1 MSEAS
6 ASLCPTCG
14 TRFTPGASRCVVC
27 GTELGAAVQGAAA
40 APRRQVSLDL
50 RLALILVGVLA
61 LVSAGLTFAASRTIF
76 PAGPVETPT
85 GSPSPTA
92 TPSLTPS
99 ASATSSPVPTVTP
112 RPPIRY
118 TVVEG
123 DTCGGIAFFFDVTV
137 RSIIEINN
145 LGTECLLSV
154 GTEVLVPHPTPT
166 VTPEPTNTLAPAEA
180 TEAACP
186 KDNYTVVANDSLFAI
201 AQNYNV
207 SLQSIKDYNGL
218 VSDTVFEGQRLVIP
232 LCERLTVGGATPT
245 PTLPPPY
252 PAPNLLLPRDGEPYT
267 LEHDIVTLQWAGV
280 SALREGEFYRV
291 NVVDVTEQMIGSGSK
306 TIVDYVTDTK
316 YIIPS
321 EFRPSG
327 TIPHVMR
334 WWIEPVRL
342 SGTSPSGDPRYEA
355 AGAGSVR
362 RVFTWSG
369 SAEGPTPTP

>member
-14 TRFTPGASRCVVC
+14 TRYTPGASRCVVC
-27 GTELGAAVQGAAA
+27 GTELGGSAIGAAE
-40 APRRQVSLDL
+40 PTKRQVSLDM
-50 RLALILVGVLA
+50 RLALLLVGVLA
-61 LVSAGLTFAASRTIF
+61 LVTAGLTFGASRTFF
-76 PAGPVETPT
+76 PAAAAETPT
-85 GSPSPTA
+85 GTPTPTA
-92 TPSLTPS
+92 TQSLTPS
-99 ASATSSPVPTVTP
+99 ATPTTSPVPTVTP

-123 DTCGGIAFFFDVTV
+123 DTCGGIAFFFDITV
-137 RSIIEINN
+137 RSMIEINN

-154 GTEVLVPHPTPT
+154 GTEILVPHPTAT

-201 AQNYNV
+201 AQNYDV
-207 SLQSIKDYNGL
+207 SMQSIKDYNGL
-218 VSDTVFEGQRLVIP
+218 VSDTVFEGQRMVIP

-252 PAPNLLLPRDGEPYT
+252 PAPNLLLPRDGEPLT
-267 LEHDIVTLQWAGV
+267 LANETVSLQWAAVG
-280 SALREGEFYRV
+280 ALREGEFYRI

-306 TIVDYVTDTK
+306 MIIDYVTDTK
-316 YIIPS
+316 YIIPT

-327 TIPHVMR
+327 IVPHVLR

-342 SGTSPSGDPRYEA
+342 TGTSATGDPRYA
-355 AGAGSVR
+355 PTGAGSVR

-369 SAEGPTPTP
+369 SADAPTPSP

>member
-14 TRFTPGASRCVVC
+14 TRYSPGAARCVVC
-27 GTELGAAVQGAAA
+27 GTELSGAAA
-40 APRRQVSLDL
+40 GSAPPPKRQISLDL
-50 RLALILVGVLA
+50 RLALLLVGVLA

-76 PAGPVETPT
+76 PAAAAETPT
-85 GSPSPTA
+85 GSPTPTA
-92 TPSLTPS
+92 TQSLTPS
-99 ASATSSPVPTVTP
+99 ATATTSPVPTVTP

-137 RSIIEINN
+137 RSMIEINN

-154 GTEVLVPHPTPT
+154 GTEILVPHPTPT
-166 VTPEPTNTLAPAEA
+166 VTPEPTRTLAPAEA

-186 KDNYTVVANDSLFAI
+186 KDNYTVVANDSLFVI

-207 SLQSIKDYNGL
+207 SMQSIKEYNGL
-218 VSDTVFEGQRLVIP
+218 ISDTVFEGQRLVIP

-245 PTLPPPY
+245 PTLPAPY
-252 PAPNLLLPRDGEPYT
+252 PAPNLLLPRDGEPFT
-267 LEHDIVTLQWAGV
+267 LANDTVSLQWASVG
-280 SALREGEFYRV
+280 ALREGEFYRI
-291 NVVDVTEQMIGSGSK
+291 NVADVTEQMIGSGSK
-306 TIVDYVTDTK
+306 ILVAYVTDTK
-316 YIIPS
+316 YIIPT
-321 EFRPSG
+321 EFRPAG
-327 TIPHVMR
+327 TVPHVMR

-342 SGTSPSGDPRYEA
+342 AGTSAAGEPRYSPT
-355 AGAGSVR
+355 GAGSIR

-369 SAEGPTPTP
+369 SADAPTPSP

>member
-1 MSEAS
+1 MTEAS

-14 TRFTPGASRCVVC
+14 TRFSPGTSRCVVC
-27 GTELGAAVQGAAA
+27 GTELSGAAQSTATP
-40 APRRQVSLDL
+40 PRRQVSLDL
-50 RLALILVGVLA
+50 RLALLLIGVLA

-76 PAGPVETPT
+76 PAAADETPT
-85 GSPSPTA
+85 GSPTPTA
-92 TPSLTPS
+92 SQSLTPS
-99 ASATSSPVPTVTP
+99 ATPTSSPVPTATP

-137 RSIIEINN
+137 RSMIEINN

-154 GTEVLVPHPTPT
+154 GTEILVPQPTST
-166 VTPEPTNTLAPAEA
+166 VTPEPTSTLAPAEA

-207 SLQSIKDYNGL
+207 SMQSIKDFNGL
-218 VSDTVFEGQRLVIP
+218 ITDTVFEGQRLIIP

-245 PTLPPPY
+245 PTQPAPY
-252 PAPNLLLPRDGEPYT
+252 PAPNLLLPRDGEPFT
-267 LEHDIVTLQWAGV
+267 LANDSVSLQWAAVG
-280 SALREGEFYRV
+280 ALREGEFYRV
-291 NVVDVTEQMIGSGSK
+291 SVVDVTEQMIGSGSK
-306 TIVDYVTDTK
+306 MLVDYVSDTK
-316 YIIPS
+316 FIIPT
-321 EFRPSG
+321 EFRPPGSV
-327 TIPHVMR
+327 PHVMR

-342 SGTSPSGDPRYEA
+342 SGTSATGEPRYSP
-355 AGAGSVR
+355 AGAGSIR

-369 SAEGPTPTP
+369 SAEASTPSP

>member
-6 ASLCPTCG
+6 AFLCPTCS
-14 TRFTPGASRCVVC
+14 TRYSPGASRCVVC
-27 GTELGAAVQGAAA
+27 GTDLSGGTQGSAA
-40 APRRQVSLDL
+40 APKRQVSLDL
-50 RLALILVGVLA
+50 RLALILVAVLA

-76 PAGPVETPT
+76 PAAAAETPT
-85 GSPSPTA
+85 GSPTPT
-92 TPSLTPS
+92 TTQSLTPS
-99 ASATSSPVPTVTP
+99 ATPTNSPVPTVTP
-112 RPPIRY
+112 RPPVRY

-154 GTEVLVPHPTPT
+154 GTEILVPQPTPT

-207 SLQSIKDYNGL
+207 SMQSIKDYNGL

-245 PTLPPPY
+245 ATLPPPY
-252 PAPNLLLPRDGEPYT
+252 PAPNLLLPRDGEPFT
-267 LEHDIVTLQWAGV
+267 LANDTVSLQWASVG
-280 SALREGEFYRV
+280 ALREGEFYRI

-306 TIVDYVTDTK
+306 MLIDFVTDTK
-316 YIIPS
+316 YILPT

-327 TIPHVMR
+327 TVPHVMR

-342 SGTSPSGDPRYEA
+342 SGTSATGEPRYSPT
-355 AGAGSVR
+355 GDGSVR

-369 SAEGPTPTP
+369 SADAPTPSP

>member
-14 TRFTPGASRCVVC
+14 TRFSPGAERCVVC
-27 GTELGAAVQGAAA
+27 GTELSGVTPGSAA
-40 APRRQVSLDL
+40 APRRRVSLDL
-50 RLALILVGVLA
+50 RVALLLISILALI
-61 LVSAGLTFAASRTIF
+61 SAGLTFAASRTIF
-76 PAGPVETPT
+76 PAAADETPT
-85 GSPSPTA
+85 ESPTPTA
-92 TPSLTPS
+92 TQSLTPS
-99 ASATSSPVPTVTP
+99 ATPTSSPVPTITP

-123 DTCGGIAFFFDVTV
+123 DTCGGIAFFFEVTV
-137 RSIIEINN
+137 RSIIAINN

-154 GTEVLVPHPTPT
+154 GNEILVPHPTPT

-207 SLQSIKDYNGL
+207 SMQSIKDYNGL

-245 PTLPPPY
+245 PTQPPPY
-252 PAPNLLLPRDGEPYT
+252 PAPNLLLPRDGEPFT
-267 LEHDIVTLQWAGV
+267 LANDTVSLQWAAVG
-280 SALREGEFYRV
+280 ALRNGEFYQI

-306 TIVDYVTDTK
+306 MLVDYVTDTK
-316 YIIPS
+316 YIIPTD
-321 EFRPSG
+321 FRPSG
-327 TIPHVMR
+327 SLPHVIR

-342 SGTSPSGDPRYEA
+342 SGTSATGEPRYSP

-369 SAEGPTPTP
+369 SADAPTPSP

>member
-6 ASLCPTCG
+6 ASLCPNCG

-27 GTELGAAVQGAAA
+27 GTELSGAAIGAAE
-40 APRRQVSLDL
+40 PPKRQVSLDL
-50 RLALILVGVLA
+50 RLALLLVGVLA
-61 LVSAGLTFAASRTIF
+61 LVTAGLTFGASRTFF
-76 PAGPVETPT
+76 PAAAAETSTGTPT
-85 GSPSPTA
+85 PT
-92 TPSLTPS
+92 TTQSLTPS
-99 ASATSSPVPTVTP
+99 ATPTTSPVPTVTP
-112 RPPIRY
+112 RPAIRY

-123 DTCGGIAFFFDVTV
+123 DTCGEIAFFFDITV
-137 RSIIEINN
+137 RSMIEINN

-154 GTEVLVPHPTPT
+154 GTEILVPHPTAT

-186 KDNYTVVANDSLFAI
+186 KDDYTVVANDSLFAI

-207 SLQSIKDYNGL
+207 SMQSIKDYNGL

-252 PAPNLLLPRDGEPYT
+252 PAPNLLLPRDGEPFT
-267 LEHDIVTLQWAGV
+267 LANDTVSLQWAAVG
-280 SALREGEFYRV
+280 ALRDGEFYRI

-306 TIVDYVTDTK
+306 MIIDYVTDTK
-316 YIIPS
+316 YIIPT

-327 TIPHVMR
+327 IVPHVLR

-342 SGTSPSGDPRYEA
+342 TGTSATGDPRYA
-355 AGAGSVR
+355 PTGAGSVR

-369 SAEGPTPTP
+369 SADMPTPSP

>member
-14 TRFTPGASRCVVC
+14 TRFTRGASRCVVC
-27 GTELGAAVQGAAA
+27 GTELSGAAIGAAE
-40 APRRQVSLDL
+40 PPKRQVSLDL
-50 RLALILVGVLA
+50 RLTLLLVGVLA
-61 LVSAGLTFAASRTIF
+61 LLTAGLTFGASRIFF
-76 PAGPVETPT
+76 PAAAAETPT
-85 GSPSPTA
+85 GTPTPTA
-92 TPSLTPS
+92 TQSLTPS
-99 ASATSSPVPTVTP
+99 ATPTTSPVPTVTP
-112 RPPIRY
+112 RLPIRY

-123 DTCGGIAFFFDVTV
+123 DTCGGIAFFFDITV
-137 RSIIEINN
+137 RSMIEINN

-154 GTEVLVPHPTPT
+154 GTEILVPHPTAT

-207 SLQSIKDYNGL
+207 SMQSIKEYNGL

-232 LCERLTVGGATPT
+232 LCERLTIGGATPT

-252 PAPNLLLPRDGEPYT
+252 PAPNLLLPRDGEPFT
-267 LEHDIVTLQWAGV
+267 LANDTVSLQWAAVG
-280 SALREGEFYRV
+280 ALRDGEFYRI

-306 TIVDYVTDTK
+306 MIVDYVTDTK
-316 YIIPS
+316 YIIPT

-327 TIPHVMR
+327 IVPHVLR

-342 SGTSPSGDPRYEA
+342 TDTSATGDPRYA
-355 AGAGSVR
+355 PTGAGSIR

-369 SAEGPTPTP
+369 SADVPTPSP

>member
-14 TRFTPGASRCVVC
+14 TRFSPGASRCVVC
-27 GTELGAAVQGAAA
+27 GTELSGAAIGAAE
-40 APRRQVSLDL
+40 PPKRQVSLDL
-50 RLALILVGVLA
+50 RLALLLVGVLA
-61 LVSAGLTFAASRTIF
+61 LVTAGLTFGASRTFF
-76 PAGPVETPT
+76 PAAAAETPT
-85 GSPSPTA
+85 GTPTPTA
-92 TPSLTPS
+92 TQSLTPS
-99 ASATSSPVPTVTP
+99 ATPTASPVPTATP

-123 DTCGGIAFFFDVTV
+123 DTCGGIAFFFDITV
-137 RSIIEINN
+137 RSMIEINN

-154 GTEVLVPHPTPT
+154 GTEILVPHPTAT

-207 SLQSIKDYNGL
+207 SMQSIKDYNGL

-252 PAPNLLLPRDGEPYT
+252 PAPNLLLPRDGEPFT
-267 LEHDIVTLQWAGV
+267 LANDTVSLQWAAVG
-280 SALREGEFYRV
+280 ALREGEFYRI

-306 TIVDYVTDTK
+306 MIIDYVTDTK
-316 YIIPS
+316 YIIPT

-327 TIPHVMR
+327 IVPHVLR

-342 SGTSPSGDPRYEA
+342 AGTSATGDPRYTST
-355 AGAGSVR
+355 GAGSVR

-369 SAEGPTPTP
+369 SADAPTPSP